1 MVSELL
7 LEEHGEDDG
16 VGVGERPEDKLNMW
30 LWILGFKKITNV
42 VKLRYLSPEHAQK
55 PSE

>member
-16 VGVGERPEDKLNMW
+16 VGAGERPEDKLNMYC
-30 LWILGFKKITNV
+30 IKFNV
-42 VKLRYLSPEHAQK
+42 TL
-55 PSE
+55 